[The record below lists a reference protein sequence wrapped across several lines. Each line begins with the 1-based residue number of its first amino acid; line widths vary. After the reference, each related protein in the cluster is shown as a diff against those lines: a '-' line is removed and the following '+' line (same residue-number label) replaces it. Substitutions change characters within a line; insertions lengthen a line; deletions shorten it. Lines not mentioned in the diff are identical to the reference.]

1 MKTGLVLEGGGLRGI
16 YTVGVLDVMM
26 EQGLFPDYAV
36 GVSAGAANAV
46 SYLSGQKGRGY
57 RVNMEYLGDKRYM
70 SLSNLIR
77 KRSLFGMDLIFDEIP
92 NSLDVLDYDAIQ
104 RSPIEF
110 YTGVTSCED
119 GRALYFGKE
128 YLTHDCNLLCASAS
142 IPIISQP
149 VEIDGIPCVDGGVA
163 DPIPVQKA
171 LDDGCD
177 QIIAVLTQPRGYR
190 QSPMRM
196 RPAYHRMLRRYP
208 RLVQTLDRRH
218 TVYNACLAQ
227 LEQLEHCLRAFVIAP
242 SRPLPTSWMCKDP
255 ARMQETYEI
264 GRKDAVEALYKG
276 LAKAF

>member
-142 IPIISQP
+142 IPILSQP

-264 GRKDAVEALYKG
+264 RR
-276 LAKAF
+276 

>member
-255 ARMQETYEI
+255 ARMQKTYEI

>member
-57 RVNMEYLGDKRYM
+57 RVNTEYLQDKRYM

-92 NSLDVLDYDAIQ
+92 NSLDILDYDAIQ

-110 YTGVTSCED
+110 YAGVTSCED
-119 GRALYFGKE
+119 GQALYFGKE
-128 YLTHDCNLLCASAS
+128 HLAHDCALLCASAS
-142 IPIISQP
+142 IPIISRP
-149 VEIDGIPCVDGGVA
+149 VEINGIPCVDGGVA

-177 QIIAVLTQPRGYR
+177 QIVAILTQPRGFL
-190 QSPMRM
+190 QSPMRL
-196 RPAYHRMLRRYP
+196 RPAYHRLLRRYP

-227 LEQLEHCLRAFVIAP
+227 LDQLEHCLRAFVIAP
-242 SRPLPTSWMCKDP
+242 SRPLPTGWMSKDP
-255 ARMQETYEI
+255 ARMRETYEI
-264 GRKDAVEALYKG
+264 GREDAAAALQKG
-276 LAKAF
+276 LASAF

>member
-142 IPIISQP
+142 IPILSQP

-190 QSPMRM
+190 QSPM

>member
-142 IPIISQP
+142 IPILSQP

-264 GRKDAVEALYKG
+264 GRKDAVEALHKG

>member
-57 RVNMEYLGDKRYM
+57 RVNTDYLGDKRYM
-70 SLSNLIR
+70 SLSNLIH

-92 NSLDVLDYDAIQ
+92 NSLDALDYDAIQ

-119 GRALYFGKE
+119 GKALYFGKE

-177 QIIAVLTQPRGYR
+177 QIIAILTQPRGYR
-190 QSPMRM
+190 QCPMRM

-255 ARMQETYEI
+255 ARMQESYEI
-264 GRKDAVEALYKG
+264 GRKDALEALRKG
-276 LAKAF
+276 LTKAF

>member
-16 YTVGVLDVMM
+16 YTVGVLDVLM
-26 EQGLFPDYAV
+26 EHGLFPDYAV

-57 RVNMEYLGDKRYM
+57 RVNTAYLGDKRYM
-70 SLSNLIR
+70 SLSNLFH
-77 KRSLFGMDLIFDEIP
+77 KHSLFGFDLIFDEIP
-92 NSLDVLDYDAIQ
+92 NALDLLDYDAIQ
-104 RSPIEF
+104 RSPVEF

-119 GRALYFGKE
+119 GASLYFGKE
-128 YLTHDCNLLCASAS
+128 YLAHDCRLLRASAS

-171 LDDGCD
+171 MDDGCER
-177 QIIAVLTQPRGYR
+177 IVAILTQPRGYR
-190 QSPMRM
+190 QRPMRL

-208 RLVQTLDRRH
+208 RLVETLDRRH

-227 LEQLEHCLRAFVIAP
+227 LEQLERCLRAFVIAP
-242 SRPLPTSWMCKDP
+242 SRPLPASWMSKEP
-255 ARMQETYEI
+255 RRLQESYEI
-264 GRKDAVEALYKG
+264 GRADA
-276 LAKAF
+276 AKALENGLKALF

>member
-1 MKTGLVLEGGGLRGI
+1 M
-16 YTVGVLDVMM
+16 
-26 EQGLFPDYAV
+26 LFRSIP
-36 GVSAGAANAV
+36 
-46 SYLSGQKGRGY
+46 
-57 RVNMEYLGDKRYM
+57 
-70 SLSNLIR
+70 NLIR

-142 IPIISQP
+142 IPILSQP

-255 ARMQETYEI
+255 DRMQETYEI
-264 GRKDAVEALYKG
+264 GRKDAVEALRKG

>member
-142 IPIISQP
+142 IPILSQP

>member
-16 YTVGVLDVMM
+16 YTGGVLDVMM

-264 GRKDAVEALYKG
+264 GRKDAVEALHKG

>member
-142 IPIISQP
+142 IPILSQP

-255 ARMQETYEI
+255 ARMQVTYEI
-264 GRKDAVEALYKG
+264 GRKDAVEALRKG